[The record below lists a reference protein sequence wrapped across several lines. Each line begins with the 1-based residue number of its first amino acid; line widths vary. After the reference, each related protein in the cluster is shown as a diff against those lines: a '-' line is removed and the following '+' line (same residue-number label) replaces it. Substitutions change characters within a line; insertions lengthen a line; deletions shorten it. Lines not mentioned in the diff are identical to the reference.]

1 MIGLSKSTNF
11 KENDFINVP
20 CPCLNELTKKFETQF
35 YQNALNIIRYLDNY
49 WITKLLN
56 YTHYL
61 ALKKQQNNKSIND
74 GVGIIGN
81 RY

>member
-35 YQNALNIIRYLDNY
+35 YQNALNIIRPID
-49 WITKLLN
+49 
-56 YTHYL
+56 
-61 ALKKQQNNKSIND
+61 D
-74 GVGIIGN
+74 
-81 RY
+81 R

>member
-1 MIGLSKSTNF
+1 MPWILLGLSM
-11 KENDFINVP
+11 I
-20 CPCLNELTKKFETQF
+20 
-35 YQNALNIIRYLDNY
+35 DNY
-49 WITKLLN
+49 WITELLN

-61 ALKKQQNNKSIND
+61 AVKKQQNNESIND